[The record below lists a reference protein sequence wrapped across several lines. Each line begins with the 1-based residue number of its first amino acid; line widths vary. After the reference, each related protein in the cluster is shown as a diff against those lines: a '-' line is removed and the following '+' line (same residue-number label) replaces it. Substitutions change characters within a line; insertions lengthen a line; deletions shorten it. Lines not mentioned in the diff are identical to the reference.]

1 MIVLSP
7 HLDDGVLSLGAAIA
21 GVAAQGGDV
30 TVLTVFA
37 NDPDAGGGAS
47 AWDRAC
53 GFTSAAEAARARR
66 AEDTAACA
74 LLGVRTEWLPFPGN
88 DYRAGDP
95 PASVWADVERRIGDA
110 DVVLAPGWP
119 LRHPDHAWLA
129 ERVIVA
135 PPGGRLGLYVEQ
147 PYAADALLR
156 HARRRPTRV
165 TAARAPRPAFAP
177 WQALRPGRRSRRA
190 KQRAVG
196 AYSSQIGALGP
207 MPRRRIAAYETLMRG
222 EAIAWIG

>member
-7 HLDDGVLSLGAAIA
+7 HLDDGVLSLGATIA
-21 GVAAQGGDV
+21 DAADRGGDV

-37 NDPDAGGGAS
+37 NDPEAGGGAS

-66 AEDTAACA
+66 SEDTLACG
-74 LLGVRTEWLPFPGN
+74 LLGVRTEWLPFPGT

-95 PASVWADVERRIGDA
+95 PATVWTDVERRIRDA

-129 ERVIVA
+129 ERVIAA
-135 PPGGRLGLYVEQ
+135 PQGGRLGLYVEQ

-156 HARRRPTRV
+156 HARRRPPRV
-165 TAARAPRPAFAP
+165 PAASTSGAGIAT
-177 WQALRPGRRSRRA
+177 WQASRPGRGSRRA
-190 KQRAVG
+190 KQRAIG
-196 AYSSQIGALGP
+196 AYSSQLGALGP
-207 MPRRRIAAYETLMRG
+207 MPRRRIAAYEALMRG
-222 EAIAWIG
+222 EAIAWMG